1 MLSNNITTNF
11 VTRNILQLIGSNF
24 MKIASCALAAFS
36 QASTNNWVTTRQT
49 VQRVD
54 KNRYINPTSYYNT
67 LLYVI
72 CFVI

>member
-1 MLSNNITTNF
+1 MLSNNIANNF
-11 VTRNILQLIGSNF
+11 VTRNILQLISSNL
-24 MKIASCALAAFS
+24 MKIATCALAACS